1 MKANSW
7 KAGVHLAFALA
18 GFAFTALPQ
27 AARAQEPA
35 RTTPV
40 ADLDARLRKLEEL
53 NAKLEK
59 QNDKLAEQNE
69 RLEKQNQLIQTAAPG
84 AVKPDEVKNLVD
96 DHPKGKDETKTAA
109 NGAEKEE
116 KAAGANVV
124 GADPVFKTTWKDGFV
139 AETANKDFRV
149 HIGGRFQEDFG
160 WFAPNN
166 AVNQAIPGGFAD
178 GADIRRARLRM
189 DGTIYEMIDFV
200 LEYEFANSTS
210 TVLTAAGPTTVGVT
224 LPGGGSL
231 GATGNGAFS
240 TNAPTDVYFDI
251 KHLPGENR
259 FRVGH
264 FKEPFSLDDYGTSDS
279 YLTFLERSTPS
290 DSFSPNRNLGV
301 MLWNDPFEQRVIYGF
316 GAFKENSNNS
326 FANAFDYSN
335 GSYAYTG
342 RVGVNPWYENDGRC
356 VLFLGGAYS
365 YRTLDPTISLN
376 RFGFANRIPL
386 RIGSPTIISTGTL
399 SATDTQLFNAQG
411 ALTYGSFSL
420 QSEYYAAQGEDVV
433 RGSIARGVPR
443 LTSPDLYGYYIQA
456 SYFLTGEYRP
466 YLRDIGGFGRV
477 RPNEPFYLASRCG
490 LGSLLGRGAWEIA
503 ARYEDVND
511 RSGAFNAFPAVSG
524 VAGSAVP
531 AIATTGEERDV
542 TLGLNWYLNPN
553 VKIQSNYVHALRN
566 VANPALSG
574 TVDAFAVRFALDF

>member
-1 MKANSW
+1 MTSSKW
-7 KAGVHLAFALA
+7 KAVLYLTFTLAGLISLAFPYAAL
-18 GFAFTALPQ
+18 
-27 AARAQEPA
+27 AQEPTQSA
-35 RTTPV
+35 P
-40 ADLDARLRKLEEL
+40 ADDLDMRLRKLEEL
-53 NAKLEK
+53 NGKLEK
-59 QNDKLAEQNE
+59 QNEKLVQQNE
-69 RLEKQNQLIQTAAPG
+69 KLEKQTQISQTQAPKEAAP
-84 AVKPDEVKNLVD
+84 K
-96 DHPKGKDETKTAA
+96 
-109 NGAEKEE
+109 KEE
-116 KAAGANVV
+116 KP
-124 GADPVFKTTWKDGFV
+124 ADASDTAFKTTWKDGFV
-139 AETANKDFRV
+139 AETANKDFRI

-166 AVNQAIPGGFAD
+166 AVNQALPGGFQD

-189 DGTIYEMIDFV
+189 DGTLYEVIDFV
-200 LEYEFANSTS
+200 LEYEFASSTS
-210 TVLTAAGPTTVGVT
+210 TVLTAAGPTTIGVT

-240 TNAPTDVYFDI
+240 TDAPTDVYFDI
-251 KHLPGENR
+251 KHLPAENR
-259 FRVGH
+259 LRIGH

-279 YLTFLERSTPS
+279 FLTFLERSTPS

-301 MLWNDPFEQRVIYGF
+301 MLWNDPFEQRLVYGF

-326 FANAFDYSN
+326 FSNAFDYSN

-342 RVGVNPWYENDGRC
+342 RVGVNPWYEDDGRC

-399 SATDTQLFNAQG
+399 TATDTQLFNAQG
-411 ALTYGSFSL
+411 ALNYGSFSL

-433 RGSIARGVPR
+433 RGVVARGVPR
-443 LTSPDLYGYYIQA
+443 LTRPDLYGYYVQA

-477 RPNEPFYLASRCG
+477 RPSEPFTFASRGCG
-490 LGSLLGRGAWEIA
+490 GCWGLLGCGAWEIA

-511 RSGAFNAFPAVSG
+511 RSGAFNAFPAIRG
-524 VAGSAVP
+524 VAGSGVP
-531 AIATTGEERDV
+531 AVATAGEERDV

-553 VKIQSNYVHALRN
+553 VKIQGNYVHALRN
-566 VANPALSG
+566 VANSALSG
-574 TVDAFAVRFALDF
+574 TVDAFALRCALDF